1 MKDDGTAI
9 GVDVGTDT
17 LRSISQDIAN
27 SIEPEPISKLEV
39 LEPRPGVTCISVFVE
54 GNDRPYSKSGMYL
67 IRSGEENKAIPRI
80 ELKKMFLSCTDL
92 LKETPSSNQELTFGE
107 LTDMIRMNGLHIVDE
122 SKLAKDL
129 WLACSDGSFNMV
141 GLLVSD
147 QNPFTLSV
155 SVFRDGTRNELKYS
169 SDFSGHSIMRELL
182 SVQDYV
188 NSINETAV
196 DMSSFIRQDVKLF
209 DMDSFREAWVNAV
222 VHNTWS
228 LGIPPA
234 VQIFEDRLEVIS
246 YGSIPYGQTEEE
258 FFQGVS
264 MPVNEAL
271 MQIFRL
277 LGLSEHTGHGIPIIT
292 DRYGREAFGL
302 TGANVRVT
310 IPYDARRSSSLRN
323 DEAAEVLSK
332 NEKLILSLLMSE
344 PSLTLEKVSQITGIG
359 ASNTRSIVSSLK
371 TRGYLA
377 RFGSRK
383 KGTWV
388 VNEEKLS

>member
-1 MKDDGTAI
+1 M
-9 GVDVGTDT
+9 
-17 LRSISQDIAN
+17 
-27 SIEPEPISKLEV
+27 
-39 LEPRPGVTCISVFVE
+39 
-54 GNDRPYSKSGMYL
+54 
-67 IRSGEENKAIPRI
+67 
-80 ELKKMFLSCTDL
+80 
-92 LKETPSSNQELTFGE
+92 
-107 LTDMIRMNGLHIVDE
+107 
-122 SKLAKDL
+122 
-129 WLACSDGSFNMV
+129 
-141 GLLVSD
+141 
-147 QNPFTLSV
+147 
-155 SVFRDGTRNELKYS
+155 
-169 SDFSGHSIMRELL
+169 
-182 SVQDYV
+182 QDYV

-196 DMSSFIRQDVKLF
+196 NMSSFIRQDVKLF

-264 MPVNEAL
+264 MPINEAL

-310 IPYDARRSSSLRN
+310 IAFDARRSSSLRN

-359 ASNTRSIVSSLK
+359 ASNTRSIVSGLK
-371 TRGYLA
+371 TRGYLT
-377 RFGSRK
+377 RSGSRK